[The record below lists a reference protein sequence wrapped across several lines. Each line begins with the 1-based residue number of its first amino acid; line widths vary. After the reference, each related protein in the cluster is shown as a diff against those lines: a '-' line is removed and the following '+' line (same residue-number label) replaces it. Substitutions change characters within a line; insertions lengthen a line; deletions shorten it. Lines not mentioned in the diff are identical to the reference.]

1 MVVVV
6 AVAGLLTAGCVGPL
20 LNTKVGKVM
29 DAVGFVEVL
38 VFVVF
43 MGSHIHGVASLLSKL
58 GNVFFA
64 VAVVDDVVVVI
75 VVARLLIAD
84 CVELSLMG
92 FGGVTELLTSNCVG
106 SLLNIVVEM
115 VLTFEVSS
123 MDFVDVWVL
132 VVLVVLVVLLK
143 SDCVGSLLNIVVEIV
158 IAFEVSKIVF
168 VDIWVLFVVVVAVG

>member
-132 VVLVVLVVLLK
+132 VVLVVLLK

-168 VDIWVLFVVVVAVG
+168 VDIWVFFVVVVAVG

>member
-123 MDFVDVWVL
+123 VDFVDVWVL

>member
-43 MGSHIHGVASLLSKL
+43 MGSHIHGVSSLLSKL

-92 FGGVTELLTSNCVG
+92 FGCVTELLTR
-106 SLLNIVVEM
+106 
-115 VLTFEVSS
+115 
-123 MDFVDVWVL
+123 
-132 VVLVVLVVLLK
+132 
-143 SDCVGSLLNIVVEIV
+143 
-158 IAFEVSKIVF
+158 A
-168 VDIWVLFVVVVAVG
+168 A